1 MQDNDSNDNSS
12 AVLLPEEV
20 LPAMP
25 SPTAVVQDDKSELV
39 VDTKMAHISKEQA
52 KNEKEKRAAADE
64 MEERDTE
71 LTDLPD

>member
-1 MQDNDSNDNSS
+1 
-12 AVLLPEEV
+12 
-20 LPAMP
+20 MP
-25 SPTAVVQDDKSELV
+25 SPTTVVQDDKSELV